1 MVESIEH
8 FGTELKLH
16 FLGDLER
23 LDEAE
28 VYVPITGSSEDIP
41 ASAILTG
48 CWNTELLSQINAA
61 S

>member
-16 FLGDLER
+16 FFRELER

-28 VYVPITGSSEDIP
+28 VDVPITWSSEDIP
-41 ASAILTG
+41 AGAILSG
-48 CWNTELLSQINAA
+48 
-61 S
+61 